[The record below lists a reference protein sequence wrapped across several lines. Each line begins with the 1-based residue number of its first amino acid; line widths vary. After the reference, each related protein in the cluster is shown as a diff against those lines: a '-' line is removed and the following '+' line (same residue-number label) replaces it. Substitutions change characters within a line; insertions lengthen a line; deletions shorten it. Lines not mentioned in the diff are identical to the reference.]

1 MSFIKLLTMGF
12 ADGCLLF
19 LVRLLPIPASS
30 VGENVNDGAQV
41 VEEPLVV
48 VLVENHDLTSVSFND
63 PLDKLKRDS
72 CKSVPVDNHK
82 LFEIS
87 LHRGVQ
93 NGLKSSSPP
102 VDSRRNVSD
111 EVVIREL

>member
-1 MSFIKLLTMGF
+1 MES
-12 ADGCLLF
+12 A
-19 LVRLLPIPASS
+19 
-30 VGENVNDGAQV
+30 GENVNDGAQV
-41 VEEPLVV
+41 VDKLSLRFLFVV
-48 VLVENHDLTSVSFND
+48 FVKNHEFASISFND
-63 PLDKLKRDS
+63 PFDKLKCDS
-72 CKSVPVDNHK
+72 CESVPVDNHK